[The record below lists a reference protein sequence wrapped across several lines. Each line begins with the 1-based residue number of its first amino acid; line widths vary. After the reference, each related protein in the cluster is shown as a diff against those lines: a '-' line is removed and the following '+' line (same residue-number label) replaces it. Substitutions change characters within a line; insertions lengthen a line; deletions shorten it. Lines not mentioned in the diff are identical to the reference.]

1 MDNIKRTDAKAQK
14 VRLPV
19 LPLRGLCIFPYVVL
33 HLDVGRK
40 KSIAALEHS
49 MIGDQQIFLV
59 SQTDDEIDDPKIENL
74 YSFGTI
80 SKVKQ
85 LLKLPGGNIR
95 VLVEGISRGKL
106 LSIDENEKLAMGE
119 IRKHPNTS
127 PKMTPELEAMT
138 RTVKDIFDEYLNIV
152 SQTPQEFIVS
162 MMNIK
167 NPGEIADLI
176 ASNIFV
182 DLEDKM
188 QILQETNVE
197 RRVGKL
203 IVLMQK
209 EMEIARLRR
218 DISDKVKTQISK
230 SQREY
235 YLREQVKVIQ
245 KELGDKGGIGDEV
258 KEYKLKIAKAEM
270 PAETKEKLISDA
282 ERLLTLSPNMP
293 DSAVLKT
300 YLDTVLS
307 LPWNTRTKENQ
318 NLIQAKSILDRDHF
332 GLDDVKER
340 ILEFLA
346 VRQLAKDVKGPIL
359 CLIGPPGVG
368 KTSIAK
374 SIAKALKRKYARMSL
389 GGVRDEADIRG
400 HRKTYIGAMP
410 GRIINAVRQAKS
422 KNAMILL
429 DEIDKMGSE
438 FRGDPASAMLEVLDS
453 EQNYAF
459 TDHYI
464 EVPFDL
470 SDIMFIMTANSVEG
484 IPRPLFDRMEVINL
498 SSYTVQ
504 EKIEIAVRY
513 LIPKQR
519 RAHGITAAKLR
530 IRQEAVD
537 DIINFYTKEAGVRE
551 LERQIATICRK
562 SARKII
568 EDDIKSITINSANIE
583 LFLGNRKYN
592 YDEIKEKDEVGVAT
606 GLAWTQFGGDTLQIE
621 TNVMHGK
628 GDVVLTGQLGD
639 VMKESAQAA
648 ISYIRSVADLLGI
661 EKDFYKNNDIHIHV
675 PDGATPK
682 DGPSAGITIAIS
694 LISALTGYA
703 VKKDVAM
710 TGEITLR
717 GRILPV
723 GGIKEKVLAAFRAGI
738 TSIIIPLENEKDLKD
753 IPDAVAQKIKFIKAD
768 SMNAVIET
776 SLAQKMDE
784 PQLSITDGHLK
795 SFADK
800 TGVSQ

>member
-1 MDNIKRTDAKAQK
+1 LDNIKRTDAKAQK